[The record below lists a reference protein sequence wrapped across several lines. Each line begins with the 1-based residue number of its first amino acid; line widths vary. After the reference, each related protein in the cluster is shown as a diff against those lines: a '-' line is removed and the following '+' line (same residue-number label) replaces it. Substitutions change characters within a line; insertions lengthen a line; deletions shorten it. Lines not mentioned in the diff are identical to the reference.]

1 MHLCSALHAHLNAS
15 QGGIKTRG
23 IEAATH
29 SIDLVCVRMSAG
41 EGAKKPSLLEEDW
54 IAFSARVRGVC
65 KRSAKIT
72 LNAAFTSLVLLLLS
86 IFTVLL
92 VRFVVVPRGPVSLT
106 QDLVFDYT
114 TQAPLARA
122 SFLEEKF
129 ANVPVNFQEDS
140 SKRILRPK
148 QSFDIDVEFTVPESD
163 FNVNVGMFQV
173 NVKLLTPGGKL
184 LLESSRPGIV
194 KYTSKEVKWL
204 RTIVWW
210 PFHAL
215 GLIEEQQNVR
225 VTMVKNYQEDSETP
239 FTDIQVIMKPHA
251 GSSKLPQIYEA
262 CATIH
267 LSMNIFAKALYFY
280 PLTSF
285 VVLVS
290 LLWSGLNFTAFS
302 LSVISLLVMGS
313 NMEVPSTTTA
323 SGSVTTSKSKY
334 DTMIADGVDLA
345 KASQAGS
352 PPVSEV
358 TRDLLDDGLRR
369 RNVAGS

>member
-29 SIDLVCVRMSAG
+29 SIDLACVRMSAG

-140 SKRILRPK
+140 SKIW
-148 QSFDIDVEFTVPESD
+148 I
-163 FNVNVGMFQV
+163 
-173 NVKLLTPGGKL
+173 
-184 LLESSRPGIV
+184 
-194 KYTSKEVKWL
+194 
-204 RTIVWW
+204 
-210 PFHAL
+210 
-215 GLIEEQQNVR
+215 
-225 VTMVKNYQEDSETP
+225 
-239 FTDIQVIMKPHA
+239 
-251 GSSKLPQIYEA
+251 
-262 CATIH
+262 
-267 LSMNIFAKALYFY
+267 
-280 PLTSF
+280 
-285 VVLVS
+285 
-290 LLWSGLNFTAFS
+290 
-302 LSVISLLVMGS
+302 
-313 NMEVPSTTTA
+313 PSC
-323 SGSVTTSKSKY
+323 
-334 DTMIADGVDLA
+334 L
-345 KASQAGS
+345 
-352 PPVSEV
+352 
-358 TRDLLDDGLRR
+358 
-369 RNVAGS
+369 